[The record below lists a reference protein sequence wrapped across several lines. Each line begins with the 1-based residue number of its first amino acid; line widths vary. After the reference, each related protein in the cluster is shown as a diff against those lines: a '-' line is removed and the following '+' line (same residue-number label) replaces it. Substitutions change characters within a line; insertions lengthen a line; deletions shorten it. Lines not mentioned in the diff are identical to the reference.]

1 MRILFFV
8 LGGLFLATANA
19 AGLPASVVQALR
31 VAGVPQDAVGVM
43 VQQVDGNKPLVLH
56 NASLAMNPASTMKL
70 LTTSAALEL
79 LGPAYTWHTDVMAA
93 TPGKDGVLDG
103 DLILKGS
110 GDPALTLERFWALL
124 HTLRQQGLRE
134 IRGDL
139 VLDRSV
145 FEPLPADPGGFDGQP
160 DRAYNVVPDA
170 LLVNFK
176 ATRFNFMPN
185 GSNIQIIADPA
196 LPQVEI
202 INRIQSSPAVC
213 EDWKEHLTRTI
224 QRDGERVILTF
235 GGHYPLSCGEK
246 ALELSVLDNNSYV
259 VQLFQQYWRELGG
272 TFNGTVKLG
281 VAPANAQLLAQS
293 VSLPLSDA
301 VRMINKNS
309 NNVMARQ
316 LLLTLGAE
324 QGGAPGNVQKGVE
337 AIHRWLSAR
346 GGDFSELIMENGAG
360 LSRNERIS
368 PQHLG
373 ELLLRSWRSPTM
385 PELMSSLPIAGVD
398 GTMQRRLNDRA
409 VAGQAHIKTGS
420 LDGVKSMAGYVLDA
434 KGRRWVVVFVV
445 NHPKAAAARDAMDA
459 LLEWVYAR

>member
-1 MRILFFV
+1 MRIL
-8 LGGLFLATANA
+8 LFILSSLLLASAEA
-19 AGLPASVVQALR
+19 ASLPAPVVQALR

-56 NASLAMNPASTMKL
+56 NASRAMNPASTMKL

-79 LGPAYTWHTDVMAA
+79 LGPAYTWHTDVMATA
-93 TPGKDGVLDG
+93 PIKDGVLGG
-103 DLILKGS
+103 DIILKGT

-124 HTLRQQGLRE
+124 HGLRQQGLRD

-139 VLDRSV
+139 VLDRSA
-145 FEPLPADPGGFDGQP
+145 FEPVPADPAGFDGQP
-160 DRAYNVVPDA
+160 DRAYNVLPDA

-176 ATRFNFMPN
+176 AIRFDFVPN
-185 GSNIQIIADPA
+185 GTAIQVVADPA
-196 LPQVEI
+196 LPQVQI
-202 INRIQSSPAVC
+202 VNRIQPSPATC
-213 EDWKEHLTRTI
+213 EDWKEHLTRTV
-224 QRDGERVILTF
+224 QYENNQVMLTF
-235 GGHYPLSCGEK
+235 GGHYPVACGEK
-246 ALELSVLDNNSYV
+246 ALELSVLDNNSYIA
-259 VQLFQQYWRELGG
+259 QLFQQYWRELGG

-281 VAPANAQLLAQS
+281 EAPVNAQLLSQS
-293 VSLPLSDA
+293 VSLPLSDV
-301 VRMINKNS
+301 VRLINKNS

-324 QGGAPGNVQKGVE
+324 QGGVPGNVQKGTD
-337 AIHRWLSAR
+337 AIHRWLAAK
-346 GGDFSELIMENGAG
+346 GGDFNELVIENGAG

-373 ELLLRSWRSPTM
+373 ELLLRAWRSPTM

-398 GTMQRRLNDRA
+398 GTMQRRLNDSA
-409 VAGQAHIKTGS
+409 VTGRAHIKTGS

-445 NHPKAAAARDAMDA
+445 NHPKAAAAREAMDA